1 MRDVIMI
8 EGRERRKVVPDSFGN
23 GAPVSERPMQ
33 ALQMSDVSKDALSE
47 QRGALFEELASVG
60 GGIETPFASLNAMLG
75 GGIQSGRLYLVASA
89 PRGGKTTFASHLLD
103 HAANAGQP
111 CLYVGYSGSRLD
123 YVSASLARRCAIPA
137 QDIAT
142 GRLGTEAATTVAD
155 SLDQML
161 SSEGESLTLWQATA
175 EMGVEAIADWIVAA
189 KAEKP
194 NHTPLVVV
202 DPIVPSGATEASALQ
217 ERAAALKD
225 VARRH
230 GAVILALTALT
241 PIPINVELLAAGE
254 DSLLMA
260 EGLAEVAAAD
270 GVLALHHELILADS
284 TQGGVGTELRL
295 DPWQVAAWRLEQAGD
310 QRRSVAL
317 NREIDE
323 SGPDCR
329 IGGDTD
335 GARVRLSLVRH
346 SGANGHIFVHFRRV
360 FAHMVEVEM
369 KTVVADLVA
378 QDAANPEA
386 AAVYRER
393 AAAAPQPGPD
403 HLTAL
408 TSERRR
414 QGERRQEERRAEQ
427 GTEDGEPDYR
437 DRRVMQERREEE
449 RRA

>member
-1 MRDVIMI
+1 MPWPNSALRFSKSWRASA
-8 EGRERRKVVPDSFGN
+8 G
-23 GAPVSERPMQ
+23 VSRHRSPP
-33 ALQMSDVSKDALSE
+33 S
-47 QRGALFEELASVG
+47 
-60 GGIETPFASLNAMLG
+60 TPCWG
-75 GGIQSGRLYLVASA
+75 GGIQPGRLYLVASA
-89 PRGGKTTFASHLLD
+89 PRGGKTTFAAHLLD

-123 YVSASLARRCAIPA
+123 FVSASLARRCSIPA

-142 GRLGTEAATTVAD
+142 GRLGVEAATTVSD
-155 SLDQML
+155 SLDRML
-161 SSEGESLTLWQATA
+161 ASEGQSLTLWQATG
-175 EMGVEAIADWIVAA
+175 EIGVGAITEWITAA
-189 KAEKP
+189 KADKP
-194 NHTPLVVV
+194 DSTPFVVV
-202 DPIVPSGATEASALQ
+202 DPILPSGTTEAKALQ

-230 GAVILALTALT
+230 GAVVLGLTALI
-241 PIPINVELLAAGE
+241 PIPIDVELLAAGE
-254 DSLLMA
+254 DALLMA

-284 TQGGVGTELRL
+284 TQGGVGTKLRL

-335 GARVRLSLVRH
+335 GARVRLSVVRH
-346 SGANGHIFVHFRRV
+346 SGTNGHVFVHFRRV

-369 KTVVADLVA
+369 KTVAADLVA

-393 AAAAPQPGPD
+393 AAAAPHPGSE

-414 QGERRQEERRAEQ
+414 QGERREEERRADAGPE
-427 GTEDGEPDYR
+427 EGEPDYR
-437 DRRVMQERREEE
+437 DRRITQDRREEE
-449 RRA
+449 RRT